1 MKCIKK
7 LVALTLAAVLVLAM
21 LTACGGTDPEAHVL
35 EVHVLE
41 VLNQL
46 RTETY
51 NQSALT
57 RSSEADTNAQ
67 NAAAVLKNY
76 YEGSATKDELWNST
90 MQMQQTLAEGC
101 TYKGQMIFRNPDSVT
116 KESFDNYKSTVS
128 RIDSQY
134 VGAATFSACGWTYTI
149 VVVY

>member
-1 MKCIKK
+1 MKMFKK
-7 LVALTLAAVLVLAM
+7 IMAVALAAVMMLAM
-21 LTACGGTDPEAHVL
+21 MTACGGTDPEAHVL
-35 EVHVLE
+35 EV
-41 VLNQL
+41 LNQL

-51 NQSALT
+51 SQSALT

-101 TYKGQMIFRNPDSVT
+101 TYKGQMIFRDPDSVT

-128 RIDSQY
+128 KSESQY

>member
-21 LTACGGTDPEAHVL
+21 LTACGGTDPEA
-35 EVHVLE
+35 HVLE

-101 TYKGQMIFRNPDSVT
+101 TYKGQMIFRDPDSVT

>member
-1 MKCIKK
+1 MKCFKN

-101 TYKGQMIFRNPDSVT
+101 TYKGQMIFRDPDSVT

>member
-101 TYKGQMIFRNPDSVT
+101 TYKGQMIFRDPDSVT

-128 RIDSQY
+128 RIDSQH

>member
-101 TYKGQMIFRNPDSVT
+101 TYKGQMIFRDPDSVT

-134 VGAATFSACGWTYTI
+134 VGAATFSACGWTYSI

>member
-1 MKCIKK
+1 MKMFKK
-7 LVALTLAAVLVLAM
+7 IMAVALAAVMMLAM
-21 LTACGGTDPEAHVL
+21 MTACGGTDPEAHVL
-35 EVHVLE
+35 EV
-41 VLNQL
+41 LNQL

-51 NQSALT
+51 SQSALT
-57 RSSEADTNAQ
+57 RSSEADTSAQ

-76 YEGSATKDELWNST
+76 YEGSATKDELWDST

-101 TYKGQMIFRNPDSVT
+101 TYKGQMIFRDPDSVT
-116 KESFDNYKSTVS
+116 KESFDNYQSTVS

>member
-67 NAAAVLKNY
+67 TAAAVLKNY

-101 TYKGQMIFRNPDSVT
+101 TYKGQMIFRDPDSVT

>member
-1 MKCIKK
+1 MKMFKK
-7 LVALTLAAVLVLAM
+7 IMAVALAAVMMLAM
-21 LTACGGTDPEAHVL
+21 MTACGGTDPEAHVL
-35 EVHVLE
+35 EV
-41 VLNQL
+41 LNQL

-51 NQSALT
+51 SQSALT
-57 RSSEADTNAQ
+57 RSNEADTNAQ

-76 YEGSATKDELWNST
+76 YEGSATKEELWNST

-101 TYKGQMIFRNPDSVT
+101 TYKGQMIFRDPDSVT

-128 RIDSQY
+128 KSDSQY
-134 VGAATFSACGWTYTI
+134 VGAATFSACGWTYMI

>member
-1 MKCIKK
+1 MKMFKK
-7 LVALTLAAVLVLAM
+7 IMAAALAAVMVLAM
-21 LTACGGTDPEAHVL
+21 LTACGGTDPEA
-35 EVHVLE
+35 HVLE

-90 MQMQQTLAEGC
+90 LQMQQTMAESC
-101 TYKGQMIFRNPDSVT
+101 TYKGQMIFRDPDSVT
-116 KESFDNYKSTVS
+116 KESFDNYRSTVS
-128 RIDSQY
+128 KIDSQY

>member
-1 MKCIKK
+1 MICIKK

-76 YEGSATKDELWNST
+76 YVGSATKDELWNST

-101 TYKGQMIFRNPDSVT
+101 TYKGQMIFRDPDSVT

>member
-1 MKCIKK
+1 MKMFKK
-7 LVALTLAAVLVLAM
+7 IMAAALAAVMVLAM

-35 EVHVLE
+35 EV
-41 VLNQL
+41 LNQL

-51 NQSALT
+51 SQSALT

-76 YEGSATKDELWNST
+76 YEGSATKDELWDST
-90 MQMQQTLAEGC
+90 MQMQQTMAEGC
-101 TYKGQMIFRNPDSVT
+101 TYKGQMIFRDPNSVT
-116 KESFDNYKSTVS
+116 KESFDNYRSTVS
-128 RIDSQY
+128 RSDSQY

>member
-1 MKCIKK
+1 MKMFKK
-7 LVALTLAAVLVLAM
+7 IMAAALAAVMVLAM
-21 LTACGGTDPEAHVL
+21 LTACGGTDPEA
-35 EVHVLE
+35 HVLE

-101 TYKGQMIFRNPDSVT
+101 TYKGQMIFRDPDSVT

-149 VVVY
+149 IVVY

>member
-21 LTACGGTDPEAHVL
+21 LTACGGTDPEA
-35 EVHVLE
+35 HVLE

-101 TYKGQMIFRNPDSVT
+101 TYKGQMIFRDPDSVT
-116 KESFDNYKSTVS
+116 KESFDNYKSTVR

>member
-1 MKCIKK
+1 MKMFKK
-7 LVALTLAAVLVLAM
+7 IMAAALAAVMVLAM
-21 LTACGGTDPEAHVL
+21 LTACGGTDPEA
-35 EVHVLE
+35 HVLE

-101 TYKGQMIFRNPDSVT
+101 TYKGQMIFRDPNSVT
-116 KESFDNYKSTVS
+116 EESFDNYKSTVS
-128 RIDSQY
+128 RSESQY

>member
-1 MKCIKK
+1 MKMFKK
-7 LVALTLAAVLVLAM
+7 IMAVALAAVMMLAM
-21 LTACGGTDPEAHVL
+21 MTACGGTDP

-51 NQSALT
+51 SQSALT

-76 YEGSATKDELWNST
+76 YEGSATKEALWNST

-101 TYKGQMIFRNPDSVT
+101 TYKGQMIFRDPNSVT

-128 RIDSQY
+128 RSDSQY

>member
-1 MKCIKK
+1 MKMFKK
-7 LVALTLAAVLVLAM
+7 IMAAALAAVMVLAM
-21 LTACGGTDPEAHVL
+21 LTACTGAGSGNE
-35 EVHVLE
+35 EQ
-41 VLNQL
+41 VLNALNQT
-46 RTETY
+46 RTQNY
-51 NQSALT
+51 GLNALT
-57 RSSEADTNAQ
+57 RSEEADANAQ

-101 TYKGQMIFRNPDSVT
+101 TYKGQMIFRDPDSVT
-116 KESFDNYKSTVS
+116 KESFDNYKSTVG

-134 VGAATFSACGWTYTI
+134 VGAATYSACGWTYTI

>member
-1 MKCIKK
+1 MKMFKK
-7 LVALTLAAVLVLAM
+7 IRAAALAAVMVLAM
-21 LTACGGTDPEAHVL
+21 LTACTGAGSGNE
-35 EVHVLE
+35 EQ
-41 VLNQL
+41 VLNALNQT
-46 RTETY
+46 RTQNY
-51 NQSALT
+51 GLNALT
-57 RSSEADTNAQ
+57 RSEEADANAQ

-101 TYKGQMIFRNPDSVT
+101 TYKGQMIFRDPDSVT

>member
-1 MKCIKK
+1 MKMFKQIME
-7 LVALTLAAVLVLAM
+7 AALAAVMVLAM

-35 EVHVLE
+35 EV
-41 VLNQL
+41 LNQL

-51 NQSALT
+51 SQSALT

-76 YEGSATKDELWNST
+76 YEGSATKDELWDST

-101 TYKGQMIFRNPDSVT
+101 TYKGQMIFRDPNSVT

-128 RIDSQY
+128 RSDSQY

-149 VVVY
+149 IVVY

>member
-1 MKCIKK
+1 MKMFKK
-7 LVALTLAAVLVLAM
+7 IMAAALAAVMVLAM

-35 EVHVLE
+35 EV
-41 VLNQL
+41 LNQL

-51 NQSALT
+51 SQSALT

-76 YEGSATKDELWNST
+76 YEGSATKDELWDST

-101 TYKGQMIFRNPDSVT
+101 TYKGQMIFRDPNSVT

-128 RIDSQY
+128 RSDSQY
-134 VGAATFSACGWTYTI
+134 VGAATFSACGWTYTV

>member
-1 MKCIKK
+1 MKMFKK
-7 LVALTLAAVLVLAM
+7 IMAAALAAVMVLAM
-21 LTACGGTDPEAHVL
+21 LTACTGAGSGNE
-35 EVHVLE
+35 EQ
-41 VLNQL
+41 VLNALNQT
-46 RTETY
+46 RTQNY
-51 NQSALT
+51 GLNALT
-57 RSSEADTNAQ
+57 RSEEADANAQ

-101 TYKGQMIFRNPDSVT
+101 TYKGQVIFRDPDSVT

>member
-1 MKCIKK
+1 MKMFKK
-7 LVALTLAAVLVLAM
+7 IMAAALAAVMVLAM

-35 EVHVLE
+35 EV
-41 VLNQL
+41 LNQL

-51 NQSALT
+51 SQSALT

-76 YEGSATKDELWNST
+76 YEGSATKDELWDST

-101 TYKGQMIFRNPDSVT
+101 TYKGQIIFRDPNSVT

-128 RIDSQY
+128 RSDSQY

>member
-1 MKCIKK
+1 MKMFKK
-7 LVALTLAAVLVLAM
+7 IMAAALAAVMVLAM
-21 LTACGGTDPEAHVL
+21 LTACTGAGSGNE
-35 EVHVLE
+35 EQ
-41 VLNQL
+41 VLNALNQT
-46 RTETY
+46 RTQNY
-51 NQSALT
+51 GLNALT
-57 RSSEADTNAQ
+57 RSEEADANAQ

-101 TYKGQMIFRNPDSVT
+101 TYKGQMIFRDPDSVT

-134 VGAATFSACGWTYTI
+134 VGAATFSA
-149 VVVY
+149 

>member
-1 MKCIKK
+1 M
-7 LVALTLAAVLVLAM
+7 VLAM
-21 LTACGGTDPEAHVL
+21 LTACTGAGSGNE
-35 EVHVLE
+35 EQ
-41 VLNQL
+41 VLNALNQT
-46 RTETY
+46 RTQNY
-51 NQSALT
+51 DLNALT
-57 RSSEADTNAQ
+57 RSEEADANAQ

-101 TYKGQMIFRNPDSVT
+101 TYKGQMIFRDPDSVT

>member
-1 MKCIKK
+1 MKMFKK
-7 LVALTLAAVLVLAM
+7 IMAAALAAVMVLAM
-21 LTACGGTDPEAHVL
+21 LTACTGAGSGNE
-35 EVHVLE
+35 EQ
-41 VLNQL
+41 VLNQT
-46 RTETY
+46 RTQNY
-51 NQSALT
+51 GLNALT
-57 RSSEADTNAQ
+57 RSEEADANAQ

-101 TYKGQMIFRNPDSVT
+101 TYKGQMIFRDPDSVT

>member
-1 MKCIKK
+1 M
-7 LVALTLAAVLVLAM
+7 VLAM
-21 LTACGGTDPEAHVL
+21 LTACTGAGSGNE
-35 EVHVLE
+35 EQ
-41 VLNQL
+41 VLNALNQT
-46 RTETY
+46 RTQNY
-51 NQSALT
+51 GLNALT
-57 RSSEADTNAQ
+57 RSEEADANAQ

-101 TYKGQMIFRNPDSVT
+101 TYKGQMIFRDPDSVT

>member
-1 MKCIKK
+1 MKMFKK
-7 LVALTLAAVLVLAM
+7 IMAAALAAVMVLAM

-35 EVHVLE
+35 EV
-41 VLNQL
+41 LNQL

-51 NQSALT
+51 SQSALT

-76 YEGSATKDELWNST
+76 YEGSATKEELWNST

-101 TYKGQMIFRNPDSVT
+101 TYKGQMIFRDPDSVT

-128 RIDSQY
+128 KSDSQY

>member
-1 MKCIKK
+1 MKMFKK
-7 LVALTLAAVLVLAM
+7 IMAAALAAVMVLAM
-21 LTACGGTDPEAHVL
+21 LTACGGTDPEA
-35 EVHVLE
+35 HVLE

-76 YEGSATKDELWNST
+76 YEGSATKEELWNST

-101 TYKGQMIFRNPDSVT
+101 TYKGQMIFRDPDSVT

-128 RIDSQY
+128 RSDSQY

>member
-1 MKCIKK
+1 MKMFKK
-7 LVALTLAAVLVLAM
+7 IMAVALAAVMMLAM
-21 LTACGGTDPEAHVL
+21 MTACGGTDPEAHVL
-35 EVHVLE
+35 EV
-41 VLNQL
+41 LNQL

-51 NQSALT
+51 SQSALT

-76 YEGSATKDELWNST
+76 YEGSATKEELWNST

-101 TYKGQMIFRNPDSVT
+101 TYKGQMIFRDPDSVT

-128 RIDSQY
+128 KIDSQY

>member
-1 MKCIKK
+1 MKMFKK
-7 LVALTLAAVLVLAM
+7 IMAAALAAVMVLAM
-21 LTACGGTDPEAHVL
+21 LTACGGTDPEA
-35 EVHVLE
+35 HVLE

-76 YEGSATKDELWNST
+76 YEGSAKKDELWNST
-90 MQMQQTLAEGC
+90 MQMQQTMAEGC
-101 TYKGQMIFRNPDSVT
+101 TYKGQMIFRDPDSVT
-116 KESFDNYKSTVS
+116 EESFDNYRSTVS
-128 RIDSQY
+128 RSDSQY

>member
-1 MKCIKK
+1 MKMFKK
-7 LVALTLAAVLVLAM
+7 IMAVALAAVMMLAM
-21 LTACGGTDPEAHVL
+21 MTACGGTDPEAHVL
-35 EVHVLE
+35 EV
-41 VLNQL
+41 LNQL

-51 NQSALT
+51 SQSALT

-76 YEGSATKDELWNST
+76 YEGSATKEELWNST

-101 TYKGQMIFRNPDSVT
+101 TYKGQMIFRDPNSVT

-128 RIDSQY
+128 KSDSQY

>member
-1 MKCIKK
+1 MKMFKK
-7 LVALTLAAVLVLAM
+7 IMAVALAAVMMLAM
-21 LTACGGTDPEAHVL
+21 MTACGGTDPEAHVL
-35 EVHVLE
+35 EV
-41 VLNQL
+41 LNQL

-51 NQSALT
+51 SQSALT
-57 RSSEADTNAQ
+57 RSSEADTSAQ

-76 YEGSATKDELWNST
+76 YEGSATKDELWDST

-101 TYKGQMIFRNPDSVT
+101 TYKGQMIFRDPNSVT

-128 RIDSQY
+128 RSDSQY

>member
-1 MKCIKK
+1 MKLFKK
-7 LVALTLAAVLVLAM
+7 IMAAALAAVMVLAM

-35 EVHVLE
+35 EV
-41 VLNQL
+41 LNQL

-51 NQSALT
+51 SQSALT

-76 YEGSATKDELWNST
+76 YEGSATKDELWDST

-101 TYKGQMIFRNPDSVT
+101 TYKGQMIFRDPNSVT

-128 RIDSQY
+128 RSDSQY

>member
-1 MKCIKK
+1 MKMFKK
-7 LVALTLAAVLVLAM
+7 IMAAALAAVMVLAM

-35 EVHVLE
+35 EV
-41 VLNQL
+41 LNQL

-51 NQSALT
+51 SQSALT

-67 NAAAVLKNY
+67 NAAVVLKNY
-76 YEGSATKDELWNST
+76 YEGSATKDELWDST

-101 TYKGQMIFRNPDSVT
+101 TYKGQMIFRDPNSVT

-128 RIDSQY
+128 RSDSQY

>member
-1 MKCIKK
+1 MKMFKK
-7 LVALTLAAVLVLAM
+7 IMAVALAAVMMLAM
-21 LTACGGTDPEAHVL
+21 MTACGGTDPEAHVL
-35 EVHVLE
+35 EV
-41 VLNQL
+41 LNQL

-51 NQSALT
+51 SQSALT
-57 RSSEADTNAQ
+57 RSNEADTNAQ

-76 YEGSATKDELWNST
+76 YEGSATKEELWNST

-101 TYKGQMIFRNPDSVT
+101 TYKGQMIFRDPDSVT

-128 RIDSQY
+128 KSDSQY

>member
-1 MKCIKK
+1 MKMFKK
-7 LVALTLAAVLVLAM
+7 IMAAALAAVMVLAM
-21 LTACGGTDPEAHVL
+21 LTACGGTDPEA
-35 EVHVLE
+35 HVLE

-76 YEGSATKDELWNST
+76 YEGSATKDELWDST

-101 TYKGQMIFRNPDSVT
+101 TYKGQIIFRDPNSVT

-128 RIDSQY
+128 RSDSQY

>member
-76 YEGSATKDELWNST
+76 YEGCATKDELWNST

-101 TYKGQMIFRNPDSVT
+101 TYKGQMIFRDPDSVT

>member
-1 MKCIKK
+1 MKMFKK
-7 LVALTLAAVLVLAM
+7 IMAAALAAVMVLAM

-35 EVHVLE
+35 EV
-41 VLNQL
+41 LNQL

-51 NQSALT
+51 SQSALT

-76 YEGSATKDELWNST
+76 YEGSATKDELWDST

-101 TYKGQMIFRNPDSVT
+101 TYKGQMIFRDPNSVT

-128 RIDSQY
+128 RSDSQY
-134 VGAATFSACGWTYTI
+134 VGAATVSACGWTYTI